1 MPQAD
6 FEDSLSSD
14 RLKTIQHAFQ
24 QSIAATSSS
33 QPQPI
38 HPHQDGL
45 ASQSV
50 NASESLPDLPSTVPD
65 SQAIAN
71 VEQILQEIPD
81 ASVQQVMSALKKMS
95 SQGAA
100 PHDTQPL
107 TPDFVESYIKARQSE
122 RTVHEDETVYTNVT
136 LHPGDGGYVDF
147 SSYQQ
152 GGVLL
157 EDEDESEPV
166 EVDFSPTQS
175 VPTRL
180 SQFPES
186 QRFKT
191 PATVGKK
198 RNYNGD
204 VFESPALP
212 RNPLIRNGEPTHGR
226 MMGLSQAFAAT
237 QAPSSPLVNGLPSE
251 LRSDRPSPAFAIQLR
266 PNTATDSSPMLAR
279 PLVPR
284 RSTEPQ
290 TKYISMEESQALRD
304 AQKRLELEDVDEDCS
319 DTSFDETPITTR
331 RLRAKRRRDEEAQ
344 RQFEAVARS
353 NRAKAPRSS
362 PVRSPQ
368 VAPAGSS
375 SVLSPVNGYL
385 HPNTTSP
392 PLLPDDVT
400 NASEEETDQED
411 EAELVSRRSGQ
422 MRLRAVPEE
431 DKENAPQGA
440 IQIPE
445 TAALHRIMS
454 GFAADIEPSPSA
466 RHSIEAARSQLRSQR
481 LEDGEP
487 FVVANSQPSQLRRY
501 ANAGPRLV
509 SSGEQTDFVPQSQYP
524 SNSSPGRPPRFGAFV
539 EEHAR
544 TSAQQ
549 KTLTMPSLLV
559 AKSETRSSIAETAED
574 VGPAP
579 SEKGQ
584 ADEDEHEEE
593 KEDEDEEPPRRTLR
607 SQPAPQTLSSTIP
620 ESSSARLR
628 GGISSSTD
636 QRVKTSKSMT
646 EFETAPTHP
655 QSSANNHDSA
665 PAALQSPTRGKR
677 KRMTDIDAE
686 ESQPQSTAPDLGDLS
701 PVLKDPEY
709 RDIMG
714 SSSPI
719 RLRRNA
725 KKRRL
730 EASPLKAQP
739 AANTLPVTSSPSDRQ
754 LGSTRNEGQDEQEP
768 RTTQGETPPASSD
781 EIRPS
786 AFRRRGLHRPNP
798 AAHTSIAK
806 PIPVYGRT
814 KKKLSSW
821 DIQGSP
827 EEPVVTIS
835 AARVTSLRKPASTLP
850 FTEPRVN
857 GHSVLSRAVSE
868 RSQTKEKS
876 GTTPLATA
884 ARLSRAKA
892 RLTDVPE
899 PSFSTPEAGP
909 KSLSVP
915 VVEVDSRSPPSREII
930 APNQVLACFNG
941 KSRAYYPAACLGISG
956 TDTLRYQI
964 QWDGYE
970 PDEID
975 EWGLRS
981 LDLRHGDIIKI
992 NLAGFPK
999 IPHVIRGF
1007 KNKASKDE
1015 SAVTDIRGYK
1025 VLLVAQKQRKSL
1037 PINSTISPEEIK
1049 EVPVSAI
1056 YLDSNMWNQMK
1067 DRSFTYIPPPTIALS
1082 TRPGFSTPMERPS
1095 TPSTPSSRSRR
1106 LAASTGLPATAS
1118 LGIGSGRFANMCFA
1132 ISYDSPD
1139 RKNELTSL
1147 ITLNGGF
1154 VLSAGFHELFQ
1165 PDTMMLK
1172 PQYSNLGFT
1181 ALLADKHSRKEK
1193 YLQALAL
1200 GLPCLSGKWLEA
1212 CIASDYLADWQSY
1225 LLPAGE
1231 SDELEG
1237 AVRSR
1242 VLPTYD
1248 TSKVRIADVLV
1259 SRPDVLNAEPV
1270 VFVLGRGKA
1279 EEKRR
1284 PYVFLTQALGAGHIE
1299 KVSDIRA
1306 AKVLLDE
1313 PSGREFKW
1321 IFVDDRD
1328 VETAGSLLNPKTGQ
1342 KATRAAGVNV
1352 VGNEFVKQSLVFGR
1366 PLGTQQAT
1374 VL

>member
-6 FEDSLSSD
+6 FEDPSGSD
-14 RLKTIQHAFQ
+14 RLKTIQDAFHR
-24 QSIAATSSS
+24 SLAATNSS
-33 QPQPI
+33 QLQPN
-38 HPHQDGL
+38 HPHLDGL
-45 ASQSV
+45 ASQPV

-81 ASVQQVMSALKKMS
+81 ASVQQVMTALKKMS

-107 TPDFVESYIKARQSE
+107 TPDFVESYIKARQSARPGFE
-122 RTVHEDETVYTNVT
+122 EETVYTNVT

-147 SSYQQ
+147 SSYQE
-152 GGVLL
+152 GGVLI

-204 VFESPALP
+204 VVESPALP
-212 RNPLIRNGEPTHGR
+212 RNPLARNGEPTPGR
-226 MMGLSQAFAAT
+226 LMGLSQAFAAT
-237 QAPSSPLVNGLPSE
+237 QAPSSPLVNGMPSE

-279 PLVPR
+279 PLAPR

-304 AQKRLELEDVDEDCS
+304 AQKRMELEDADEDGS

-353 NRAKAPRSS
+353 NRAKPLRSS
-362 PVRSPQ
+362 PVRSSRVTPR
-368 VAPAGSS
+368 ASS
-375 SVLSPVNGYL
+375 AVLSPVNGYL
-385 HPNTTSP
+385 QPDTTSP
-392 PLLPDDVT
+392 PTLPEEAT
-400 NASEEETDQED
+400 HASEEETDQED
-411 EAELVSRRSGQ
+411 EVELAGRRSSQ

-445 TAALHRIMS
+445 TAALHRVMN
-454 GFAADIEPSPSA
+454 GFAADFEPSPSA
-466 RHSIEAARSQLRSQR
+466 RHSIEAARSQLGSQR
-481 LEDGEP
+481 PEDGEP
-487 FVVANSQPSQLRRY
+487 FVVANSQPSQVRRY
-501 ANAGPRLV
+501 ANAGTRLV

-524 SNSSPGRPPRFGAFV
+524 INSSPGRVPRLGPFV
-539 EEHAR
+539 EEHAE
-544 TSAQQ
+544 TSARQR
-549 KTLTMPSLLV
+549 TLSRPSLLV
-559 AKSETRSSIAETAED
+559 EKSETRSSIAETAED
-574 VGPAP
+574 VEKAP
-579 SEKGQ
+579 SDQGQ
-584 ADEDEHEEE
+584 AESEEEEEHE
-593 KEDEDEEPPRRTLR
+593 DDDEEPPRRNLR
-607 SQPAPQTLSSTIP
+607 SQPVPQTLSSTIP

-628 GGISSSTD
+628 GGISSTD
-636 QRVKTSKSMT
+636 QRTEISKSMT

-655 QSSANNHDSA
+655 HASANNHDSA
-665 PAALQSPTRGKR
+665 PAALPSQAPDFQSPIRGKR

-686 ESQPQSTAPDLGDLS
+686 ESQPHSTAPDLGDLS
-701 PVLKDPEY
+701 PMLKDPEY

-719 RLRRNA
+719 RPRRNA

-730 EASPLKAQP
+730 EVSPLKPQR
-739 AANTLPVTSSPSDRQ
+739 AADSLPITSSPSERRR
-754 LGSTRNEGQDEQEP
+754 GSTVNEGQEEEEP

-786 AFRRRGLHRPNP
+786 AFRRRGLQRPNLSG
-798 AAHTSIAK
+798 HKSITK
-806 PIPVYGRT
+806 SIPVYGRT

-827 EEPVVTIS
+827 EEPVVTRS
-835 AARVTSLRKPASTLP
+835 TARVTSLRKPPPTLP
-850 FTEPRVN
+850 SKEPGQN
-857 GHSVLSRAVSE
+857 SDSVLSSGFGE
-868 RSQTKEKS
+868 RPKPKEKQ

-884 ARLSRAKA
+884 SRLSRAKA
-892 RLTDVPE
+892 RLVDVPE
-899 PSFSTPEAGP
+899 PSFNTPEAGSKP
-909 KSLSVP
+909 ESVP
-915 VVEVDSRSPPSREII
+915 VVEADNRSPPDGEII

-941 KSRAYYPAACLGISG
+941 KARAYYPAACLGVSG
-956 TDTLRYQI
+956 TETLRYQI

-1007 KNKASKDE
+1007 KNKASKGE
-1015 SAVTDIRGYK
+1015 NAVTDIRGYK
-1025 VLLVAQKQRKSL
+1025 MLLVAQKQRKSL
-1037 PINSTISPEEIK
+1037 PINSTTSSEEIK

-1067 DRSFTYIPPPTIALS
+1067 DRSFTYIPPHTLALS
-1082 TRPGFSTPMERPS
+1082 TRPGFSTPMDRPS

-1106 LAASTGLPATAS
+1106 LAASTVLPATAAM
-1118 LGIGSGRFANMCFA
+1118 GTGSGRFANMCFA
-1132 ISYDSPD
+1132 ISYDNPG

-1147 ITLNGGF
+1147 ITSNGGF
-1154 VLSAGFHELFQ
+1154 VLSSGFHELFQ
-1165 PDTMMLK
+1165 PDSMILK
-1172 PQYSNLGFT
+1172 PQYANLGFT

-1212 CIASDYLADWQSY
+1212 CIASGSLVDWQSY

-1248 TSKVRIADVLV
+1248 TANVRVAEVLD
-1259 SRPDVLNAEPV
+1259 SRPDVLHADPV
-1270 VFVLGRGKA
+1270 IFVLGRGKA

-1284 PYVFLTQALGAGHIE
+1284 PYVFLTQALGAGHVE

-1313 PSGREFKW
+1313 PDGKEYKW

-1328 VETAGSLLNPKTGQ
+1328 VETASALLYPKTGR
-1342 KATRAAGVNV
+1342 KAARAVGVNV

-1366 PLGTQQAT
+1366 PLGT
-1374 VL
+1374 